1 MGCDQPD
8 RVASVDRQQAS
19 ETEAHDVARPSSPH
33 RLKRWIA
40 LNLKQLRKDAG
51 LGRPEVAQRLGVTR
65 TAIGHLESA
74 RNLPSRAA
82 LEILLGYYGV
92 PERLADFAALLDAA
106 RKGKNWWTHL
116 ADAVPPWFN
125 EYLGFEA
132 GAAEL
137 RIFDAYLVSGLLQ
150 TEDYARAVVRA
161 GRGLTEEEIEQRVQ
175 LRTERQG
182 ILDRHEGDGED
193 AVRLWV
199 VLDESVLYRR
209 RGSREVMA
217 EQLANLVEISGR
229 RRITVQVL
237 PLDAGEHEA
246 QQGSFQ
252 LIKFP
257 AEFVGDPGVV
267 YLDELPEGHYHEEP
281 GDVAKYE
288 HAFTNLQ
295 VMAATPEDS
304 RKMINKA
311 LKEFSS

>member
-1 MGCDQPD
+1 
-8 RVASVDRQQAS
+8 VDNQKAS
-19 ETEAHDVARPSSPH
+19 ERETDDVARPSSPH

-40 LNLKQLRKDAG
+40 LNLRQLRKDAG
-51 LGRPEVAQRLGVTR
+51 LGRPEVAQRLGVSR

-74 RNLPSRAA
+74 RNLPSQAA

-92 PERLADFAALLDAA
+92 PERLADFAALVEAA
-106 RKGKNWWTHL
+106 RKGKNWWNHL
-116 ADAVPPWFN
+116 AGAVPPWFD

-150 TEDYARAVVRA
+150 TEEYARAVVRA
-161 GRGLTEEEIEQRVQ
+161 DRSLTEEGIKQRVQ

-182 ILDRHEGDGED
+182 ILNHHDGDDEED

-199 VLDESVLYRR
+199 VLDESALYRQ
-209 RGSREVMA
+209 RGTREVMA
-217 EQLANLVEISGR
+217 EQLAHLLTMSER
-229 RRITVQVL
+229 QRITVQVL
-237 PLDAGEHEA
+237 PLNAGEHEA

-257 AEFVGDPGVV
+257 SEFVGDPGVA

-288 HAFTNLQ
+288 RAFTNLQ
-295 VMAATPEDS
+295 VMAAIPEDS
-304 RKMINKA
+304 RTLIQKA
-311 LKEFSS
+311 LKEISP